1 MNEREVSE
9 KFVAWI
15 GDVAGI
21 ADDAVHR
28 YPYPVANVLGAPPI
42 VAGVVDRKHNA
53 PADDEEVRRY
63 FPQLQIQQVEWLRI
77 FDCSAT
83 IMVEIEETSVDA
95 EAAEAAAR
103 ETVQQLQGF
112 GAALEADAWADYSL
126 GERLGSGPASAFI
139 SPAIAF
145 DYSAV
150 FRELDG
156 GARGRVMSIEATI
169 GEPIDLEP
177 E

>member
-1 MNEREVSE
+1 VNERDVSE
-9 KFVAWI
+9 KFVDWI
-15 GDVAGI
+15 GDVCGI

-53 PADDEEVRRY
+53 PAEDEELRRY
-63 FPQLQIQQVEWLRI
+63 FPALQIQQVEWLRV
-77 FDCSAT
+77 FDSSAT
-83 IMVEIEETSVDA
+83 IMVEIEEATKGA
-95 EAAEAAAR
+95 AAAEAAAR
-103 ETVQQLQGF
+103 ATVQQLQAF
-112 GAALEADAWADYSL
+112 GALLEADAWADYTL
-126 GERLGSGPASAFI
+126 GGRLGDGFV
-139 SPAIAF
+139 SPALAF

>member
-1 MNEREVSE
+1 MNERDVSE

-15 GDVAGI
+15 GDVAGVV
-21 ADDAVHR
+21 DDAVHR

-53 PADDEEVRRY
+53 PADDTELRRY
-63 FPQLQIQQVEWLRI
+63 FPVLQVQEVEWLRV

-83 IMVEIEETSVDA
+83 IMVEIEEATVDA

-103 ETVQQLQGF
+103 ATVQQLQGF
-112 GAALEADAWADYSL
+112 GAALEADAWADYTL
-126 GERLGSGPASAFI
+126 GGRLGDGFV
-139 SPAIAF
+139 SPALAF

-156 GARGRVMSIEATI
+156 GARGRVMSIEAMI
-169 GEPIDLEP
+169 GEPIDVEP